1 MILSFCSDLYLG
13 GTFVRFQGGVYPTHR
28 IHACCIFTD
37 ILPLK
42 SPIHVGTVNI
52 QSSQGHPMGN
62 HQKPGVK
69 INSKKILLQFQRTPP
84 GGVVDLSTS
93 VATVTEGVGQ
103 EDFHHDITT
112 PIFPERMQ
120 QCDEHVS
127 FRNWWFV
134 PHWSMPSSVDLKR
147 NPLRVV
153 IYPKCST
160 KQPLDFANFASGQLT
175 YPIPAWCF
183 SIGCIDSNPLNVT

>member
-1 MILSFCSDLYLG
+1 MY
-13 GTFVRFQGGVYPTHR
+13 QTHR

-62 HQKPGVK
+62 HQKTGVK
-69 INSKKILLQFQRTPP
+69 INSKKILLRFQRTPP

-93 VATVTEGVGQ
+93 VATVTEGVFGR
-103 EDFHHDITT
+103 FSSRHHD
-112 PIFPERMQ
+112 PNFSGANAA

-160 KQPLDFANFASGQLT
+160 KQPLDFANFASGELT

>member
-1 MILSFCSDLYLG
+1 MLYIYG
-13 GTFVRFQGGVYPTHR
+13 HFTIEITYSCRYCKYTIVPGTSYG
-28 IHACCIFTD
+28 
-37 ILPLK
+37 K
-42 SPIHVGTVNI
+42 SPKTWGENQLEKNPPPIPANPSRRRCGPVYIRCHGDRRRGPGRF
-52 QSSQGHPMGN
+52 SS
-62 HQKPGVK
+62 
-69 INSKKILLQFQRTPP
+69 R
-84 GGVVDLSTS
+84 
-93 VATVTEGVGQ
+93 
-103 EDFHHDITT
+103 HHD
-112 PIFPERMQ
+112 PNFSGANAA

-160 KQPLDFANFASGQLT
+160 KQPLDFANFASGELT

>member
-1 MILSFCSDLYLG
+1 MY
-13 GTFVRFQGGVYPTHR
+13 QTHR

-62 HQKPGVK
+62 HQKPVVK
-69 INSKKILLQFQRTPP
+69 INSKKILLQFLPDPP

-93 VATVTEGVGQ
+93 VATVTEGVFGR
-103 EDFHHDITT
+103 FSSRHHD
-112 PIFPERMQ
+112 P
-120 QCDEHVS
+120 
-127 FRNWWFV
+127 NWWFV

-160 KQPLDFANFASGQLT
+160 KQSLDFANFASGELT